1 MEHVFIGVTYQHAGL
16 ACKHTNGDPMRDGS
30 PRYKLRRTRVELLTL
45 INLSMTICLI
55 IGSVVAYRYGFAR
68 TANEVQ
74 ERVIHALQSEIQ
86 TMHERIAALEHENT
100 RLNYTITTICTS
112 LKQRGVHVTIDGD
125 IISIHGHFDEGY
137 SYSTRIQGDKEA
149 VPVPVPAE
157 STDEQQTR
165 LSTPKLRS
173 RRRQV

>member
-1 MEHVFIGVTYQHAGL
+1 M
-16 ACKHTNGDPMRDGS
+16 
-30 PRYKLRRTRVELLTL
+30 ELLTL

-125 IISIHGHFDEGY
+125 IISIHGSFDEGY
-137 SYSTRIQGDKEA
+137 SYSTRIQSDKEA
-149 VPVPVPAE
+149 VAVPPEPA
-157 STDEQQTR
+157 DEQQAR
-165 LSTPKLRS
+165 LATPRVR
-173 RRRQV
+173 RRRQA